1 MDSWDRTTRAS
12 SSVIADHDVLV
23 TDVKLTSK
31 VASDR
36 KIHWFK
42 NYSFTYRKLDDN
54 IIPRFINSL
63 TSIDWL
69 NYNVS
74 ESDEG
79 AMLFD
84 RFLRVLWTPLMLHFH
99 C

>member
-1 MDSWDRTTRAS
+1 MDSWDRTARAPS
-12 SSVIADHDVLV
+12 GVIADHDVLV

-31 VASDR
+31 VVSDQ

-54 IIPRFINSL
+54 IVPRFIDSL
-63 TSIDWL
+63 INIDWL

-79 AMLFD
+79 VMLFD
-84 RFLRVLWTPLMLHFH
+84 RFFKRFNGRL
-99 C
+99 